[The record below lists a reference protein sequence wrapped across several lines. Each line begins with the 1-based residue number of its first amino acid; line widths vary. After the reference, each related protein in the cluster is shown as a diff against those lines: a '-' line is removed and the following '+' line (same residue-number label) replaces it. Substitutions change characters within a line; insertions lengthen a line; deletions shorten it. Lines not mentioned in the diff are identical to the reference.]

1 MKAPRPCPLTEG
13 NGGVGR
19 RADIEDGFDRLESSE
34 RYSTAQVTFPG
45 APDPAL
51 VVLPQC
57 RPVLAHTAQCGAC
70 SCQSRHRILIM
81 NSSTVEMS
89 IARRVGPGSARHASH
104 RQSEK
109 SLKADIGGACLARM
123 QRISSQFAE

>member
-19 RADIEDGFDRLESSE
+19 RADTEDGFDRPGSSE
-34 RYSTAQVTFPG
+34 RSSTARLTFPG
-45 APDPAL
+45 APNLAL

-57 RPVLAHTAQCGAC
+57 RPAMGHTAQCRGC
-70 SCQSRHRILIM
+70 SCQNRHRISIM
-81 NSSTVEMS
+81 NSSTVEMF

-109 SLKADIGGACLARM
+109 SLKADIGGAC
-123 QRISSQFAE
+123 